1 MNMKMKSATLGAIVM
16 LACGGAAQAQTQTQV
31 QEPAPKYKVQ
41 PEVVIVE
48 RGEDGRASAIIVDD
62 QVYRVCDA
70 ERERD
75 CIQPRAAGL
84 GWGDRPLG
92 YWPGQEAEGQHSTS
106 DKHMPG
112 NR

>member
-1 MNMKMKSATLGAIVM
+1 MNTTKLRNATLGAAVL
-16 LACGGAAQAQTQTQV
+16 LASAGAAHAQV
-31 QEPAPKYKVQ
+31 QEPAPQYKVQ

-48 RGEDGRASAIIVDD
+48 RGQDGRATAIVVDD
-62 QVYRVCDA
+62 QVYRVCDG
-70 ERERD
+70 ERQRD

-92 YWPGQEAEGQHSTS
+92 YWPGQEGSGQNTAPNRS
-106 DKHMPG
+106 DDA